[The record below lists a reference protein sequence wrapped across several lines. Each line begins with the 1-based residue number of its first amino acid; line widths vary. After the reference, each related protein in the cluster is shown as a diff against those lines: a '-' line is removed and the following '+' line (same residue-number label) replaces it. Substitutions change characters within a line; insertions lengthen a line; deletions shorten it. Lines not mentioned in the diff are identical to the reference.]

1 MVTRIYRG
9 AVFIL
14 LLVILLPG
22 YPRALVLGRVIN
34 VQAWT
39 SVLLL
44 FLLGGHFAI
53 RHGKSVYILFL
64 VALFLYAGL
73 LGYIN
78 GGDSRFA
85 ANQAFVF
92 APFIIAFLLLE
103 LDVGTS
109 FRTAL
114 FWLTLCGAVGA
125 IAANAIQVFHP
136 ELLRILLKDEDDV
149 TGIINLGRVGWAG
162 YIITL
167 PVIAQLGFLDMYSR
181 RQRLIVLTCIPI
193 VLAGAL
199 LTFNRTLTV
208 ALVVMLAYLLYAN
221 RRKFRLKVVATLGL
235 MWVAGSYFITWWG
248 AANPALADLTNN
260 RIVSF
265 FSGSSAVSADVSIRM
280 ILYGEYLERLKS
292 SYMLGQGIGVP
303 VSTSFGD
310 AAWAD
315 VTLVTFAVPFGVFG
329 LALFALFLKRLYA
342 RITTTIDDQRVRRLF
357 VLVFLL
363 GLAISLNDDIWSHK
377 FFVVYLVFVVNSYR
391 LERFATGWRIG
402 SDGTR
407 RRLLGSYVLHL
418 QRASR
423 AAGAG
428 RSGGVIAR
436 DGDPNQS

>member
-22 YPRALVLGRVIN
+22 YPRALVLGRVVN
-34 VQAWT
+34 VQAWA

-64 VALFLYAGL
+64 LALFLWAGL
-73 LGYIN
+73 LGYVN
-78 GGDSRFA
+78 GGDLRFA
-85 ANQAFVF
+85 RNHAFAF

-125 IAANAIQVFHP
+125 IAANAIHVFHP
-136 ELLRILLKDEDDV
+136 ELLGILLKDEDKA

-162 YIITL
+162 YIVTL

-181 RQRLIVLTCIPI
+181 RQRLIMLTCIPI

-199 LTFNRTLTV
+199 LTFSRTLTV
-208 ALVVMLAYLLYAN
+208 ALVVLLAYLLYAN
-221 RRKFRLKVVATLGL
+221 RRKLGL
-235 MWVAGSYFITWWG
+235 KGAAMLGLLGLAGSYFIAWWETI
-248 AANPALADLTNN
+248 NPALIDLINN

-265 FSGSSAVSADVSIRM
+265 FSGSSDISTDVSGRM

-303 VSTSFGD
+303 VSTAFGD
-310 AAWAD
+310 ATWAD

-329 LALFALFLKRLYA
+329 LALFVLFLKRLYA

-357 VLVFLL
+357 TLVFVL

-377 FFVVYLVFVVNSYR
+377 FFVVYLVFLVNSYR
-391 LERFATGWRIG
+391 LERVATGWRTG

-407 RRLLGSYVLHL
+407 RRLLGSYALHH
-418 QRASR
+418 QHASR

-428 RSGGVIAR
+428 RSGVIAR
-436 DGDPNQS
+436 DGDSNPS

>member
-22 YPRALVLGRVIN
+22 YPRALVLGRVVN
-34 VQAWT
+34 VQAWA
-39 SVLLL
+39 SMLLL

-53 RHGKSVYILFL
+53 RHEKSVYILFL
-64 VALFLYAGL
+64 LALFLCAGL
-73 LGYIN
+73 LGYVN
-78 GGDSRFA
+78 GGDLRFA
-85 ANQAFVF
+85 KNHAFAF

-125 IAANAIQVFHP
+125 IAANVIHVFHP
-136 ELLRILLKDEDDV
+136 ELLQILLNEEDDV
-149 TGIINLGRVGWAG
+149 TAIIDLGRVSWAG

-199 LTFNRTLTV
+199 LTFNRTWTV

-248 AANPALADLTNN
+248 AANPALADLINN

-265 FSGSSAVSADVSIRM
+265 FSGSSDVSTDVSNRM

-292 SYMLGQGIGVP
+292 SHMLGQGIGVP
-303 VSTSFGD
+303 ISTFRGD

-329 LALFALFLKRLYA
+329 LALFFLFLKRLYA
-342 RITTTIDDQRVRRLF
+342 RITTTIDDARVRRLF
-357 VLVFLL
+357 MLVFVL

-377 FFVVYLVFVVNSYR
+377 FFVVYLVFLVNSYG

-407 RRLLGSYVLHL
+407 RRLLGSYALHH
-418 QRASR
+418 QHASR

-428 RSGGVIAR
+428 RSGVIPS
-436 DGDPNQS
+436 DGRPHPG